1 MASFRQRNNK
11 WQARIKRDG
20 YPDQVKTFGARSD
33 AERWARSVESEM
45 DKGQFVDTQ
54 EAQRTTLRELIL
66 RYVREVTPTM
76 KSVTEDT
83 IRLKAMARKPIANW
97 SLANLS
103 AVRIAAFRDE
113 RLKQVSNG
121 TVIRELAYLSSIINH
136 ARREWGINT
145 PNPVQYV
152 RKPPSPAGRSR
163 KLSADER
170 DKLLASV
177 EPRGRQNNWTKPVVV
192 LALETAM
199 RRSELLALRW
209 EHINLGSQTALLPDT
224 KNGTPRSV
232 PLSTTAVELLRSLPR
247 NISGVVFP
255 IKYFTLDAA
264 FKRAVKRAGLV
275 DFHFHDLRH
284 TAITAMAEKLPN
296 LIELS
301 AVTGHKSLAML
312 KRYYHPNVEDLAR
325 KLG

>member
-11 WQARIKRDG
+11 WQARVSRDG
-20 YPDQVKTFGARSD
+20 YPDQVKTFEAKSD

-45 DKGQFVDTQ
+45 DKGLFIDTQ

-66 RYVREVTPTM
+66 RYVREVTPMM
-76 KSVTEDT
+76 KSVSEDT
-83 IRLKAMARKPIANW
+83 IRLNAIARKPIANW
-97 SLANLS
+97 SLANLNS
-103 AVRIAAFRDE
+103 SRIATYRDE

-145 PNPVQYV
+145 PNPVQDV
-152 RKPPSPAGRSR
+152 RKPTSPAGRTR
-163 KLSADER
+163 KLTADER
-170 DKLLASV
+170 IKLLLALQ
-177 EPRGRQNNWTKPVVV
+177 PRGRQNIWTKPIVV

-199 RRSELLALRW
+199 RRSELLSLRW
-209 EHINLGSQTALLPDT
+209 ENIDLARQAALLPDT
-224 KNGTPRSV
+224 KNGKPRTV
-232 PLSTTAVELLRSLPR
+232 PLSIAAVEVLTSIPR

-255 IKYFTLDAA
+255 LNYFTLDAA
-264 FKRAVKRAGLV
+264 FKRAVKRAGLK

-284 TAITAMAEKLPN
+284 TAITEMAHKLPN

-301 AVTGHKSLAML
+301 AVTGHKSLTML

>member
-11 WQARIKRDG
+11 WQARVSRDG
-20 YPDQVKTFGARSD
+20 YPDQVKTFEARSD
-33 AERWARSVESEM
+33 AERWARSVESSM
-45 DKGQFVDTQ
+45 DKGQFIDTQ

-66 RYVREVTPTM
+66 RYVQEVTPTM

-83 IRLKAMARKPIANW
+83 IRLKAIARKPITNW

-103 AVRIAAFRDE
+103 AARIATYRDE
-113 RLKQVSNG
+113 RLKEVSNG

-136 ARREWGINT
+136 ARREWGINVV
-145 PNPVQYV
+145 NPVQHV
-152 RKPPSPAGRSR
+152 RKPVSPAGRSR
-163 KLSADER
+163 ILSYEEKS
-170 DKLLASV
+170 KLLAAL
-177 EPRGRQNNWTKPVVV
+177 EPKGRQNIWTKPVVV

-199 RRSELLALRW
+199 RRSELLSLRW
-209 EHINLGSQTALLPDT
+209 ENMDLVRQTALLPDT
-224 KNGTPRSV
+224 KNGSPRTV
-232 PLSTTAVELLRSLPR
+232 PLSAAAVELLKSLPR
-247 NISGVVFP
+247 NICGETFP

-264 FKRAVKRAGLV
+264 FKRAVKRAGLI

-284 TAITAMAEKLPN
+284 TAITGMAEKLPN

-301 AVTGHKSLAML
+301 AVTGHKSLSML
-312 KRYYHPNVEDLAR
+312 KRYYHPNVEELAR

>member
-20 YPDQVKTFGARSD
+20 YPDQVKTFDLRAD

-54 EAQRTTLRELIL
+54 EAQRTTLSELIL

-76 KSVTEDT
+76 KSVAEDT
-83 IRLKAMARKPIANW
+83 FRLNAMARKPIANW

-103 AVRIAAFRDE
+103 VARIASYRDE
-113 RLKQVSNG
+113 RLKQVSKG
-121 TVIRELAYLSSIINH
+121 TVIRELAYLSSIFNH

-145 PNPVQYV
+145 PNPVQHV
-152 RKPPSPAGRSR
+152 RKPPSPAGRTR

-170 DKLLASV
+170 IKLLAAV

-209 EHINLGSQTALLPDT
+209 EHINLASQTALLPDT
-224 KNGTPRSV
+224 KNGTPRTV
-232 PLSTTAVELLRSLPR
+232 PLSTTAVGLLRSLPR
-247 NISGVVFP
+247 SISDEVFP

-264 FKRAVKRAGLV
+264 FKRAVKRAGLE

-284 TAITAMAEKLPN
+284 TAITAMAEKIPT

-301 AVTGHKSLAML
+301 AVTGHKSLSML
-312 KRYYHPNVEDLAR
+312 KRYYHPNIENLAR

>member
-20 YPDQVKTFGARSD
+20 YPDQVKTFGARVD
-33 AERWARSVESEM
+33 AERWARSIESEM

-54 EAQRTTLRELIL
+54 EAKRTTLRELIL

-83 IRLKAMARKPIANW
+83 FRLNAMARKSIANW

-103 AVRIAAFRDE
+103 TALVAAYRDE

-145 PNPVQYV
+145 PNPVQHV
-152 RKPPSPAGRSR
+152 RKPPSPAGRTR
-163 KLSADER
+163 QLSVDER
-170 DKLLASV
+170 IKLLAAL
-177 EPRGRQNNWTKPVVV
+177 EPTGRKNIWTKHVVV

-209 EHINLGSQTALLPDT
+209 EHIDLPRQTALLPDT
-224 KNGTPRSV
+224 KNSTPRTV
-232 PLSTTAVELLRSLPR
+232 PLSTTAVELLRSIPR
-247 NISGVVFP
+247 NISGEVFP

-264 FKRAVKRAGLV
+264 FKRAVERAGLE

-312 KRYYHPNVEDLAR
+312 KRYYHPSIEDLAR

>member
-11 WQARIKRDG
+11 WQARVSRDG
-20 YPDQVKTFGARSD
+20 YPDQVKTFEARSN
-33 AERWARSVESEM
+33 AERWARSVESSM
-45 DKGQFVDTQ
+45 DKGQFIDTQ

-66 RYVREVTPTM
+66 RYVQEVTPTM

-83 IRLKAMARKPIANW
+83 IRLKAIARKPIANW

-103 AVRIAAFRDE
+103 AARIAAYRDE
-113 RLKQVSNG
+113 RLKEVSNG

-145 PNPVQYV
+145 TNPVPLV
-152 RKPPSPAGRSR
+152 RKPTSPAGRTR
-163 KLSADER
+163 KLSDDEKS
-170 DKLLASV
+170 KLLQAL
-177 EPRGRQNNWTKPVVV
+177 EPKGRQNSWTKPVVV

-199 RRSELLALRW
+199 RRSELLGLRW
-209 EHINLGSQTALLPDT
+209 ENIDLASQAALLPDT
-224 KNGTPRSV
+224 KNGTPRTV
-232 PLSTTAVELLRSLPR
+232 PLSSAAVALLKSLPR
-247 NISGVVFP
+247 NISGDVFP

-264 FKRAVKRAGLV
+264 FKRAVKRAELI

-301 AVTGHKSLAML
+301 AVTGHKSLSML
-312 KRYYHPNVEDLAR
+312 KRYYHPSVDILVK

>member
-11 WQARIKRDG
+11 WQARVSRDG
-20 YPDQVKTFGARSD
+20 YPDQVKTFEGKSD
-33 AERWARSVESEM
+33 AERWARSVESSM
-45 DKGQFVDTQ
+45 DKGQFIDTQ
-54 EAQRTTLRELIL
+54 EAQRTTLRDVIL

-76 KSVTEDT
+76 KSVSEDT
-83 IRLKAMARKPIANW
+83 IRLNAIARKPIADW
-97 SLANLS
+97 SLVNLS
-103 AVRIAAFRDE
+103 AARVAAYRDE

-145 PNPVQYV
+145 TNPVQHV
-152 RKPPSPAGRSR
+152 RKPSSPPGRTR
-163 KLSADER
+163 KLSEDEKS
-170 DKLLASV
+170 KLIQAL
-177 EPRGRQNNWTKPVVV
+177 EPKGRQNIWTKPIVV

-209 EHINLGSQTALLPDT
+209 EHIDLVRQAALLPET
-224 KNGTPRSV
+224 KNGTPRTV
-232 PLSTTAVELLRSLPR
+232 PLSTAAVALLKSLPR
-247 NISGVVFP
+247 NISGNVFP
-255 IKYFTLDAA
+255 IRYFTLDAA
-264 FKRAVKRAGLV
+264 FKRAVKRAGLS

-296 LIELS
+296 VIELS

-312 KRYYHPNVEDLAR
+312 KRYYHPSVEDLAR

>member
-54 EAQRTTLRELIL
+54 EAQRTTLGELIL

-83 IRLKAMARKPIANW
+83 IRLRAIARKPISNW

-103 AVRIAAFRDE
+103 ATRIASYRDE

-145 PNPVQYV
+145 PNPVQHV

-170 DKLLASV
+170 VKLLAAV

-209 EHINLGSQTALLPDT
+209 EHINLTSQTALLPDT
-224 KNGTPRSV
+224 KNGTPRTV

-247 NISGVVFP
+247 NISGEVFS

-264 FKRAVKRAGLV
+264 FKRAVIRAGLE

-284 TAITAMAEKLPN
+284 TAITSMAEKLPN

-301 AVTGHKSLAML
+301 AVTGHKSLSML

>member
-1 MASFRQRNNK
+1 MASFRQRSNK
-11 WQARIKRDG
+11 WQARVSRDG
-20 YPDQVKTFGARSD
+20 YPDQVKTFEARVD
-33 AERWARSVESEM
+33 AERWARSVEAEM
-45 DKGQFVDTQ
+45 DKGQFVNTQ

-76 KSVTEDT
+76 KSEKEDT
-83 IRLKAMARKPIANW
+83 IRLHAMARKPIANW

-103 AVRIAAFRDE
+103 AAKIAAYRDQ
-113 RLKQVSNG
+113 RLKEVSEG

-136 ARREWGINT
+136 GRREWGIHIQ
-145 PNPVQYV
+145 NPVQHV
-152 RKPPSPAGRSR
+152 RKPKSPTGRTR
-163 KLSADER
+163 KLSSDEKI
-170 DKLLASV
+170 KLLQAL
-177 EPRGRQNNWTKPVVV
+177 EPHGRQNIWTKPAVQ

-199 RRSELLALRW
+199 RRSELLNLRW
-209 EHINLGSQTALLPDT
+209 ENIDLARQNALLPDT
-224 KNGTPRSV
+224 KNGTPRTV
-232 PLSTTAVELLRSLPR
+232 PLSNSAVQILRSLTR
-247 NISGVVFP
+247 NISGVVLP
-255 IKYFTLDAA
+255 VKYFTLDAA

-301 AVTGHKSLAML
+301 AVTGHKSLSML

>member
-11 WQARIKRDG
+11 WQARVSRDG
-20 YPDQVKTFGARSD
+20 YPDQVKTFDARSD
-33 AERWARSVESEM
+33 AERWARSIESEM
-45 DKGQFVDTQ
+45 DKGQFIDTQ

-66 RYVREVTPTM
+66 RYTQEVTPTM

-83 IRLKAMARKPIANW
+83 YRLKALARRPIANW
-97 SLANLS
+97 SAT
-103 AVRIAAFRDE
+103 RIAAYRDE

-145 PNPVQYV
+145 TNHVQQV
-152 RKPPSPAGRSR
+152 RKPTSPAGRTR
-163 KLSADER
+163 KLSDDEKS
-170 DKLLASV
+170 KLLQAL
-177 EPRGRQNNWTKPVVV
+177 EPKGRQNIWTKPVVV

-199 RRSELLALRW
+199 RRSELLSLRW
-209 EHINLGSQTALLPDT
+209 EHIDLVRQTALLPDT
-224 KNGTPRSV
+224 KNGTPRTV
-232 PLSTTAVELLRSLPR
+232 PLSSAAVGQLNSLPR
-247 NISGVVFP
+247 NISGEVFT

-264 FKRAVKRAGLV
+264 FKRAVKRAGLI

-284 TAITAMAEKLPN
+284 TAITAMAAKLPN

-301 AVTGHKSLAML
+301 AVTGHKSLSML
-312 KRYYHPNVEDLAR
+312 KRYYHPSVAHLAR

>member
-1 MASFRQRNNK
+1 MASFRQRSSK
-11 WQARIKRDG
+11 WQARVTRDG
-20 YPDQVKTFGARSD
+20 YPNQVKTFEARAD
-33 AERWARSVESEM
+33 AERWARSVESAM

-83 IRLKAMARKPIANW
+83 YRLKALARRPIANW
-97 SLANLS
+97 SLINLS
-103 AVRIAAFRDE
+103 ATRIAAFRDE
-113 RLKQVSNG
+113 RLKEVSNG

-136 ARREWGINT
+136 ARREWDINMS
-145 PNPVQYV
+145 NPVIHV
-152 RKPPSPAGRSR
+152 RKPTSPTGRTR
-163 KLSADER
+163 KLSDDETT
-170 DKLLASV
+170 KLLQAL
-177 EPRGRQNNWTKPVVV
+177 EPTGRQNTWTRPVVL
-192 LALETAM
+192 LAIQTAM

-209 EHINLGSQTALLPDT
+209 ENIDLTRQTAFLPDT
-224 KNGTPRSV
+224 KNGTPRTV
-232 PLSTTAVELLRSLPR
+232 PLSAAATEVLRTIPR
-247 NISGVVFP
+247 NISGIVFP
-255 IKYFTLDAA
+255 VKYFTLDAA

-301 AVTGHKSLAML
+301 AVTGHKSLSML
-312 KRYYHPNVEDLAR
+312 KRYYHPDVEELAR

>member
-1 MASFRQRNNK
+1 MASFRQRSNK
-11 WQARIKRDG
+11 WQARVSRDG
-20 YPDQVKTFGARSD
+20 YPDQVKTFEARVD
-33 AERWARSVESEM
+33 AERWARSVEAEM
-45 DKGQFVDTQ
+45 DKGQFVNTQ

-76 KSVTEDT
+76 KSVKEDT
-83 IRLKAMARKPIANW
+83 IRLHAMARKPIANW

-103 AVRIAAFRDE
+103 AAKIAAYRDQ
-113 RLKQVSNG
+113 RLKEVSEG

-136 ARREWGINT
+136 GRREWGIHIQ
-145 PNPVQYV
+145 NPVQHV
-152 RKPPSPAGRSR
+152 RKPKSPTGRTR
-163 KLSADER
+163 KLSSDEKI
-170 DKLLASV
+170 KLLQAL
-177 EPRGRQNNWTKPVVV
+177 EPHGRQNIWTKPAVQ

-199 RRSELLALRW
+199 RRSELLNLRW
-209 EHINLGSQTALLPDT
+209 ENIDLARQNALLPDT
-224 KNGTPRSV
+224 KNGTPRTV
-232 PLSTTAVELLRSLPR
+232 PLSNSAVQILRSLTR
-247 NISGVVFP
+247 NISGVVLP
-255 IKYFTLDAA
+255 VKYFTLDAA

-301 AVTGHKSLAML
+301 AVTGHKSLSML

>member
-11 WQARIKRDG
+11 WQARVSRNG
-20 YPDQVKTFGARSD
+20 YPDQVKTFDAKND
-33 AERWARSVESEM
+33 AERWARSVEAEM
-45 DKGQFVDTQ
+45 DKGLFVDTQ
-54 EAQRTTLRELIL
+54 EAQRTTLKELIL
-66 RYVREVTPTM
+66 RYVQEVTPTM
-76 KSVTEDT
+76 KSVSEDT
-83 IRLKAMARKPIANW
+83 TRLKAIARKPIANW

-103 AVRIAAFRDE
+103 ATRIAAYRDE
-113 RLKQVSNG
+113 RLKEVSNG

-145 PNPVQYV
+145 PNPVLYV
-152 RKPPSPAGRSR
+152 RKPASPAGRTR
-163 KLSADER
+163 KLSAEER
-170 DKLLASV
+170 TKLLTAL
-177 EPRGRQNNWTKPVVV
+177 EPTGRRNIWTEPIVV

-199 RRSELLALRW
+199 RRAELLGLRW
-209 EHINLGSQTALLPDT
+209 ENIDLARQTALLPDT
-224 KNGTPRSV
+224 KNGTPRTV
-232 PLSTTAVELLRSLPR
+232 PLSSTAVQVLKSIPI

-264 FKRAVKRAGLV
+264 FKRAAKKAGLI

-312 KRYYHPNVEDLAR
+312 KRYYHPSVEDLAR

>member
-11 WQARIKRDG
+11 WQARVSRDG
-20 YPDQVKTFGARSD
+20 YPDQVKTFDARAD
-33 AERWARSVESEM
+33 AERWARSVETEM
-45 DKGQFVDTQ
+45 DKGQFIDTQ
-54 EAQRTTLRELIL
+54 EALRTTLRELIL

-76 KSVTEDT
+76 KSVLEDT
-83 IRLKAMARKPIANW
+83 IRLNAMARKPIANW

-103 AVRIAAFRDE
+103 SSRIAVYRDE

-136 ARREWGINT
+136 ARREWGINV
-145 PNPVQYV
+145 PNPVQHV
-152 RKPPSPAGRSR
+152 RKPISPAGRTR
-163 KLSADER
+163 KLSADEKS
-170 DKLLASV
+170 KLLVALQ
-177 EPRGRQNNWTKPVVV
+177 PTGRQNIWTKPVVV

-199 RRSELLALRW
+199 RRSEMLGLRW
-209 EHINLGSQTALLPDT
+209 ENIDLVRQTAHLPDT
-224 KNGTPRSV
+224 KNGTPRTV
-232 PLSTTAVELLRSLPR
+232 PLSTAAVELLKSLPR
-247 NISGVVFP
+247 SISGEVFP

-264 FKRAVKRAGLV
+264 FKRAVKRAGLK

-301 AVTGHKSLAML
+301 AVTGHKSLSML
-312 KRYYHPNVEDLAR
+312 KRYYHPDVENLAR